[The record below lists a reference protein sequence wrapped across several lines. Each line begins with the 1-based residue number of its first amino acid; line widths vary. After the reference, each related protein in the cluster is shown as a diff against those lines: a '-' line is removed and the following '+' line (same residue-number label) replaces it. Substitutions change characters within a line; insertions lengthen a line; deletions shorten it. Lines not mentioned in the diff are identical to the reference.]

1 MKKISSLFLI
11 IFLSLALFS
20 LVSCDGTLSA
30 KESMKYL
37 SFELLDDGTY
47 SVKSSNEKETPEKIT
62 IPEVYEGKPVT
73 STITTKALGHPRAF
87 L

>member
-11 IFLSLALFS
+11 IFLSLALFF

-47 SVKSSNEKETPEKIT
+47 SVKSSNEKETPEKN
-62 IPEVYEGKPVT
+62 YH
-73 STITTKALGHPRAF
+73 SQSL
-87 L
+87 